1 MARRLLG
8 DIVPIK
14 WKPMITSIPYVVV
27 VLLIKLM
34 LDQLGHPGILD
45 FSDLGIVYTGGV
57 FLLGFNLAG
66 TMADYK
72 ESERIPG
79 ELACIFETM
88 EDSLKQAAR
97 QKPELDLDHCRRL
110 HAATL
115 SSIIAWLLRKESQQ
129 ALYGEVANTIEVA
142 YALDKAGAP
151 QLGGRY
157 VAELHNIRKSV
168 TRMGVI
174 SRTTALESGFAFLQF
189 LTAAIILLLLVSKF
203 KNPLSEVIL
212 VSFVSL
218 IYIYM
223 LGLIRDIDDPFE
235 YHPDGRRRG
244 CAEVELFPLLEYQQ
258 RLQER
263 LAQSKPPAREAVP
276 QIKVEVKSG
285 AHADPPPRG
294 NRPQTSCPST
304 PTITPRWPARYK
316 PQPKPA
322 ARTAQVP
329 VSAAP
334 ARRRAAR
341 SNSGAA

>member
-1 MARRLLG
+1 M
-8 DIVPIK
+8 PIK
-14 WKPMITSIPYVVV
+14 WKPMISSLPYVLM
-27 VLLIKLM
+27 VLLVKLM
-34 LDQLGHPGILD
+34 LDKLGQPGILD

-97 QKPELDLDHCRRL
+97 QKPDFDLDRCRRL

-115 SSIIAWLLRKESQQ
+115 SAIITWLLRKESQP
-129 ALYGEVANTIEVA
+129 ALFGEVASTIEVA
-142 YALDKAGAP
+142 YALDKAGVPAI
-151 QLGGRY
+151 GGRY
-157 VAELHNIRKSV
+157 VSELHNIRKSI

-189 LTAAIILLLLVSKF
+189 LTGTIILLLLLSKF
-203 KNPLSEVIL
+203 KHPLSEVIL

-223 LGLIRDIDDPFE
+223 LGLIKDIDDPFE
-235 YHPDGRRRG
+235 YNPDGRRRG
-244 CAEVELFPLLEYQQ
+244 CGEVELFPLLEYQQ

-263 LAQSKPPAREAVP
+263 LVPEKTAVP
-276 QIKVEVKSG
+276 ATVVSPPKAEVLNHGHAALGHASTSTSEAPGDSNDHPTMANTVHATSNASSAHSPGPAVSPSSSISDGG
-285 AHADPPPRG
+285 AHG
-294 NRPQTSCPST
+294 
-304 PTITPRWPARYK
+304 
-316 PQPKPA
+316 
-322 ARTAQVP
+322 
-329 VSAAP
+329 
-334 ARRRAAR
+334 R
-341 SNSGAA
+341 SGETTV

>member
-1 MARRLLG
+1 MVL
-8 DIVPIK
+8 IK
-14 WKPMITSIPYVVV
+14 WKPMITSMPYVIA
-27 VLLIKLM
+27 VLLVKL
-34 LDQLGHPGILD
+34 LLHKLGQPGVLD

-97 QKPELDLDHCRRL
+97 QKPDFDLERCRRL

-115 SSIIAWLLRKESQQ
+115 SSIINWLLRKESQPVLF
-129 ALYGEVANTIEVA
+129 AEVASTIEVA
-142 YALDKAGAP
+142 YALDKAGVPAI
-151 QLGGRY
+151 GGRY
-157 VAELHNIRKSV
+157 VAELHNIRKSI

-174 SRTTALESGFAFLQF
+174 SRTGALESGYAFLQF
-189 LTAAIILLLLVSKF
+189 LTGMIILLLLLSKF
-203 KNPLSEVIL
+203 KHPLSEVIL

-223 LGLIRDIDDPFE
+223 LRLIRDIDDPFE
-235 YHPDGRRRG
+235 YNPDGRRRG

-263 LAQSKPPAREAVP
+263 LVPEKPPENAVSIPAKARAAINLHPGTGQNSIIDAHIDPSDQAGMANTVHATGNA
-276 QIKVEVKSG
+276 SG
-285 AHADPPPRG
+285 ANSPTPEV
-294 NRPQTSCPST
+294 NSSTSSD
-304 PTITPRWPARYK
+304 AG
-316 PQPKPA
+316 
-322 ARTAQVP
+322 VHG
-329 VSAAP
+329 
-334 ARRRAAR
+334 R
-341 SNSGAA
+341 SNEATV